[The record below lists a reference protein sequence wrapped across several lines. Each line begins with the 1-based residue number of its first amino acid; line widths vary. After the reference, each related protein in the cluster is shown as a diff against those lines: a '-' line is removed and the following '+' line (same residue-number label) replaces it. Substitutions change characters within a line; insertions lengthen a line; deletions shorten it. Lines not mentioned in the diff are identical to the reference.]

1 MINSMWLTLVT
12 FLPLAGSLIILLFP
26 KDNHKLIRGI
36 ATGFTLAVLG
46 IAIYIWVLYS
56 KDPTIVSATNP
67 GMFKLVDKFVWVK
80 LGENPLIHYHLG
92 IDGMSMLMLFL
103 TSLLSVTACLASFT
117 IKERVK
123 EYFSL
128 FLLLETG
135 LIGVFLSLDLVLF
148 YVFWEVVLVPMYF
161 LIGIW
166 GGERRQYASIK
177 FFIYTLV
184 ASLVMLVGIL
194 AIYFKT
200 DTFSIAQLAKDGNV
214 VASLGYLAIPVF
226 LAMLFGFAVKVPSF
240 PFHTWLPDAHV
251 EAPAPISIML
261 AGVLL
266 KMGGYGMIR
275 MSLAF
280 FRDGDQA
287 TFIKPMGT
295 LIAILGVVGVVYG
308 ALCALVQKDLKKLVA
323 YTSVNHMGFVLIAIA
338 AFMLAPTPDTKQI
351 ALQGAIIVMFNHG
364 TTTGLLFLLVGYIY
378 ERTHTRQI
386 DELPGMG
393 SKIPVIAIMLIIA
406 SFASIGLP
414 ALSGFVG
421 EFLSLQAGF
430 VARNWIA
437 WVSIIGL
444 VVNAGVML
452 WMMQRT
458 MFGKLKEKFIDIKDA
473 SFREIIAAVPLF
485 GFVFFIGLYPMP
497 ILSMISNSVVGLL

>member
-1 MINSMWLTLVT
+1 
-12 FLPLAGSLIILLFP
+12 
-26 KDNHKLIRGI
+26 
-36 ATGFTLAVLG
+36 
-46 IAIYIWVLYS
+46 
-56 KDPTIVSATNP
+56 
-67 GMFKLVDKFVWVK
+67 
-80 LGENPLIHYHLG
+80 
-92 IDGMSMLMLFL
+92 
-103 TSLLSVTACLASFT
+103 
-117 IKERVK
+117 
-123 EYFSL
+123 
-128 FLLLETG
+128 
-135 LIGVFLSLDLVLF
+135 
-148 YVFWEVVLVPMYF
+148 
-161 LIGIW
+161 
-166 GGERRQYASIK
+166 
-177 FFIYTLV
+177 
-184 ASLVMLVGIL
+184 
-194 AIYFKT
+194 
-200 DTFSIAQLAKDGNV
+200 
-214 VASLGYLAIPVF
+214 
-226 LAMLFGFAVKVPSF
+226 MLFGFAVKVPSF

-280 FRDGDQA
+280 FRDGDPA